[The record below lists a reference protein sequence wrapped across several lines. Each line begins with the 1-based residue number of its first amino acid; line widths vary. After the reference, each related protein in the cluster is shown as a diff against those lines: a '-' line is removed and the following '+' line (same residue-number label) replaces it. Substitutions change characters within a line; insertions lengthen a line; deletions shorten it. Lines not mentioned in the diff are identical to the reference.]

1 MFYPHR
7 KDEMAEESINVL
19 VNTLEGKKNCAPL
32 PEHVCLEFT
41 VLCWAP
47 TDLGS
52 VTGLVFV

>member
-1 MFYPHR
+1 
-7 KDEMAEESINVL
+7 MAEESINVL